1 MASYRAAF
9 TRPTRAATAAAAAL
23 LAAFAA
29 PAAAQSFP
37 FGLNLYATPAGISQ
51 DLSRGLHLAKDG
63 SAVGATYYDPTD
75 PAATRFGARIT
86 PSGMVNFSDAGS
98 VFDISD
104 GGAYTIDLR
113 TRRSAS
119 GVVDQ
124 ILPAATQFTSALN
137 FRPQIS
143 GDGATMAGSTEIIS
157 SNFVVGS
164 QAYRWTEQGGLQ
176 NLPNYRAGAI
186 FTSVS
191 AVSQDGSTIVG
202 TGRTEF
208 FGDNDAWTW
217 TPQSG
222 YTILPILPNASS
234 AYARA
239 NAVNGDGSIIVGD
252 VQSPGD
258 GFWASVWHGNQLTT
272 LPPLQGYRVS
282 IAYDL
287 SDDGSIITGVNNAS
301 AIGLPQIQTI
311 WTEGTGW
318 IPAFD
323 YFRLQGVE
331 IPEYLLAPGPV
342 SVSSDGRTFVTE
354 VFDTRT
360 SEYIISV
367 IVIPSPG
374 TVPVIAVVFV
384 SIRRAR
390 RFV

>member
-1 MASYRAAF
+1 MLAVAGACS
-9 TRPTRAATAAAAAL
+9 L
-23 LAAFAA
+23 LGAA
-29 PAAAQSFP
+29 PAAAESFP
-37 FGLNLYATPAGISQ
+37 FGLNLYATPAGLRQ
-51 DLSRGLHLAKDG
+51 DRSVGVHLAKDG

-75 PAATRFGARIT
+75 LTGTRFGARIT
-86 PSGMVNFSDAGS
+86 PSGMVNFSDPGS

-124 ILPAATQFTSALN
+124 ILPADTRFSSAMD

-143 GDGATMAGSTEIIS
+143 GDGATMAGSIDVFNR
-157 SNFVVGS
+157 NFVVGS
-164 QAYRWTEQGGLQ
+164 VAYRWTEQGGLQ

-191 AVSQDGSTIVG
+191 AVSQDGNTIVG

-208 FGDNDAWTW
+208 FGDNDAWAW

-239 NAVNGDGSIIVGD
+239 NAVNADGSIIVGD

-287 SDDGSIITGVNNAS
+287 SDDGSIIAGVNNAS

-311 WTEGTGW
+311 WTEATGW
-318 IPAFD
+318 ISAFD
-323 YFRLQGVE
+323 YFRMHGVE
-331 IPEYLLAPGPV
+331 IPNYL
-342 SVSSDGRTFVTE
+342 SVSSIDVSADGRTYNMQLL
-354 VFDTRT
+354 DTRT
-360 SEYIISV
+360 SMDFIGV
-367 IVIPSPG
+367 VVIPSPG
-374 TVPVIAVVFV
+374 TVPVLAVVFV

-390 RFV
+390 RIG